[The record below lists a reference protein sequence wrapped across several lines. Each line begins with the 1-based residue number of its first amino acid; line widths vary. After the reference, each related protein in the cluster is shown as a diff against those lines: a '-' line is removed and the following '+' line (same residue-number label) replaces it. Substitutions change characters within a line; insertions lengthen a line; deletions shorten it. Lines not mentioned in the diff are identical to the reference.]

1 MTLCTKTDVASMM
14 MVTNRTVDRWIALN
28 LIPFYK
34 VGNGAVRFDI
44 DEILQHTREDTKCD
58 Q

>member
-1 MTLCTKTDVASMM
+1 MTLCTKSEVAIAMS
-14 MVTNRTVDRWIALN
+14 VCDRTVDRWIALN

-44 DEILQHTREDTKCD
+44 DEVLQHTREETR
-58 Q
+58 

>member
-1 MTLCTKTDVASMM
+1 MTLCTKNDVASMM
-14 MVTNRTVDRWIALN
+14 KVCDRTVDRWIALN

-44 DEILQHTREDTKCD
+44 DEVLQHTREETK
-58 Q
+58 

>member
-1 MTLCTKTDVASMM
+1 VSFRVCTKSDVASAMK
-14 MVTNRTVDRWIALN
+14 VCDRTVDRWIALN

-44 DEILQHTREDTKCD
+44 DEVLQHTREETK
-58 Q
+58 